1 MEAIFKLYPPFS
13 YNNCSKTLTEMKLED
28 NQNSNTYTWLD
39 DPLTLKEFRD
49 ALISSRKNSAPE
61 LDKSVT
67 KC

>member
-1 MEAIFKLYPPFS
+1 
-13 YNNCSKTLTEMKLED
+13 MKLED

-49 ALISSRKNSAPE
+49 ALISFRKNSAPE

>member
-1 MEAIFKLYPPFS
+1 
-13 YNNCSKTLTEMKLED
+13 MKLED
-28 NQNSNTYTWLD
+28 NQNSNTWLD
-39 DPLTLKEFRD
+39 NPLTLKEFRD